1 MDRNQATVYRYGNRE
16 IKVSARPGRNDPGR
30 SGRSGKSGKNKG
42 LVIFLI
48 IIACFIALGILIRLL
63 GIGNLLSGDLSGAAN
78 INEDYVG
85 VLYVEGTISE
95 DSDTYSH
102 EYVLDAIDGM
112 MGNSSNKGMLL
123 YVDTPGGGVYE
134 SDEVYLKVK
143 EYQDTTKRPV
153 YVYMASQATSGG
165 YYISASADRIIA
177 NRNCWTG
184 SIGVTM
190 GTFLDLSGLMEKYG
204 IDSETITS
212 GKNKSMGS
220 MMEPMTKEQ
229 KEIFQSMVD
238 EAYDQFTGIVADGR
252 NMDLK
257 KVRKLA
263 DGRIYTAK
271 QAKENGLID
280 EIADTYDDVEKE
292 MLSDNRLNGCE
303 IYDFRYEPEESLFGG
318 LVSGLDRTAGEQGG
332 TGDLAALN
340 DLLEKADVNSIPLEY
355 MCPAV
360 KK

>member
-1 MDRNQATVYRYGNRE
+1 MDGNPETIYRYGDRE
-16 IKVSARPGRNDPGR
+16 IKVGGRPGRNGQGR
-30 SGRSGKSGKNKG
+30 SGRSGKPGKNKG

-48 IIACFIALGILIRLL
+48 IIACFIALGVLIRLS
-63 GIGNLLSGDLSGAAN
+63 GIGDLLGDDLSGAGD
-78 INEDYVG
+78 ISEDYVG

-95 DSDTYSH
+95 DSNTYSH

-112 MGNSSNKGMLL
+112 MDNSSNKGMLL
-123 YVDTPGGGVYE
+123 YVNTPGGGVYE
-134 SDEVYLKVK
+134 SDEVYLRIK

-204 IDSETITS
+204 VGSETITS
-212 GKNKSMGS
+212 GKNKAMGS
-220 MMEPMTKEQ
+220 MTEPMTKEQ

-238 EAYDQFTGIVADGR
+238 EAYDQFTGIVAEGR

-280 EIADTYDDVEKE
+280 EIADTYDDAEAK
-292 MLSDNRLNGCE
+292 LISDNQLYSCE

-318 LVSGLDRTAGEQGG
+318 LVSGLERTADDHSGQ
-332 TGDLAALN
+332 GDLAALN
-340 DLLEKADVNSIPLEY
+340 ELIEKADVNSIPLEY

>member
-1 MDRNQATVYRYGNRE
+1 MDENTETIYRYGDRE
-16 IKVSARPGRNDPGR
+16 IKVGSRSGRNDPGR
-30 SGRSGKSGKNKG
+30 SGRSGKPGKSKG
-42 LVIFLI
+42 LVIFFI
-48 IIACFIALGILIRLL
+48 IIACFIVLGVVIRIS
-63 GIGNLLSGDLSGAAN
+63 GIGDLLSDDLSGAGN
-78 INEDYVG
+78 IRENYVG

-112 MGNSSNKGMLL
+112 MDNRRNKGMLL

-143 EYQDTTKRPV
+143 EYQKKTKRPV

-220 MMEPMTKEQ
+220 MTEPMTKEQ

-238 EAYDQFTGIVADGR
+238 EAYDQFTGIVAEGR

-280 EIADTYDDVEKE
+280 EIADTYDDAEEKL
-292 MLSDNRLNGCE
+292 LSDNRLYNCE
-303 IYDFRYEPEESLFGG
+303 IYDFRYEPQESILGG
-318 LVSGLDRTAGEQGG
+318 LVSGLDRTAGDLSGQ
-332 TGDLAALN
+332 GDLAALN
-340 DLLEKADVNSIPLEY
+340 ELLEKADTNSIPLEY

>member
-1 MDRNQATVYRYGNRE
+1 MDGNPETIYRYGDRE
-16 IKVSARPGRNDPGR
+16 IKVGGRPGRNGQGR
-30 SGRSGKSGKNKG
+30 SGRSGKPGKNKG

-48 IIACFIALGILIRLL
+48 IIACFIALGVLIRLS
-63 GIGNLLSGDLSGAAN
+63 GIGDLLGDDLSGAGD
-78 INEDYVG
+78 ISEDYVG

-95 DSDTYSH
+95 DSNTYSH

-112 MGNSSNKGMLL
+112 MDNSSNKGMLL
-123 YVDTPGGGVYE
+123 YVNTPGGGVYE
-134 SDEVYLKVK
+134 SDEVYLRIK

-165 YYISASADRIIA
+165 YYISA
-177 NRNCWTG
+177 
-184 SIGVTM
+184 
-190 GTFLDLSGLMEKYG
+190 FLDLSGLMEKYG
-204 IDSETITS
+204 VGSETITS
-212 GKNKSMGS
+212 GKNKAMGS
-220 MMEPMTKEQ
+220 MTEPMTKEQ

-238 EAYDQFTGIVADGR
+238 EAYDQFTGIVAEGR

-280 EIADTYDDVEKE
+280 EIADTYDDAEAK
-292 MLSDNRLNGCE
+292 LISDNQLYSCE

-318 LVSGLDRTAGEQGG
+318 LVSGLERTADDHSGQ
-332 TGDLAALN
+332 GDLAALN
-340 DLLEKADVNSIPLEY
+340 ELIEKADVNSIPLEY